1 MSNRTHTERDT
12 MGLFRNPATHLTAAG
27 AALALILAGTSGALA
42 EAVGAPTP
50 WQMGFQAS
58 ATPIM
63 ERITSF
69 HGYLFWVCVI
79 ITLFV
84 TALLG
89 WCIFR
94 FNEKANPEPSTT
106 SHNTT
111 LEVVWT
117 LVPVLI
123 LVAIAI
129 PSFRLLYAQQVIP
142 AADMT
147 IKAIGNQWY
156 WSYEYPDHDDLSF
169 DAVMLQDDELK
180 PGQPRLLATDNDV
193 VVPVGKTVRVIVTAT
208 DVLHAWAVPAFGVKI
223 DGVPGRLNETWFRA
237 EKTGIYYGQCSELC
251 GKDHAFMPIA
261 VKVVSEEDFAKW
273 LEKAKVEF
281 GSLDTGKRPVQL
293 ASVNIETK

>member
-1 MSNRTHTERDT
+1 MSINMHSAE
-12 MGLFRNPATHLTAAG
+12 THLTAQSRTAR
-27 AALALILAGTSGALA
+27 AALAASAFALA
-42 EAVGAPTP
+42 LTGATGAMAEVVGAPVP
-50 WQMGFQAS
+50 WQMSFQAA

-69 HGYLFWVCVI
+69 HGYLFWICVI
-79 ITLFV
+79 TTLFV
-84 TALLG
+84 TGLLA

-94 FNEKANPEPSTT
+94 FNEKANPEPSKT
-106 SHNTT
+106 SHNTL

-142 AADMT
+142 EADMT

-169 DAVMLQDDELK
+169 DAIMLEDDELK
-180 PGQPRLLATDNDV
+180 PGQPRLLAVDNEV
-193 VVPVGKTVRVIVTAT
+193 VVPVGKTIRVIVTAT

-223 DGVPGRLNETWFRA
+223 DGVPGRINETWFRA
-237 EKTGIYYGQCSELC
+237 DKPGIYYGQCSELC
-251 GKDHAFMPIA
+251 GKNHAFMPIA
-261 VKVVSEEDFAKW
+261 VRVVSEENFNIW
-273 LEKAKVEF
+273 LEKAKIEH
-281 GSLDTGKRPVQL
+281 GSLDTGTPSIRL
-293 ASVNIETK
+293 ASFISVTK